1 MRREVTVLALMA
13 AMVAGCAHNKANQY
27 AYAPPLAPPVYPQ
40 PQIAGQ
46 QVVAAPVVGMPAVM
60 PAAVPGMVAA
70 APPMA
75 VSGMPGMPGM
85 PAGVAGDPCCPPMD
99 GSAVPVVYESAVQ
112 TPACPP
118 GP

>member
-40 PQIAGQ
+40 PQIPGQ
-46 QVVAAPVVGMPAVM
+46 QVVAAPVVGMPE
-60 PAAVPGMVAA
+60 AVPGMVAA

-75 VSGMPGMPGM
+75 VSGMPGMP
-85 PAGVAGDPCCPPMD
+85 AGVAGDPCCPPMD
-99 GSAVPVVYESAVQ
+99 GGAVPVVYESAVQ

>member
-13 AMVAGCAHNKANQY
+13 TVVVGCAHNKANQY

-40 PQIAGQ
+40 PQVAGQ
-46 QVVAAPVVGMPAVM
+46 PVVAPPVVGMPAAM
-60 PAAVPGMVAA
+60 PVAVPGMVAT

-75 VSGMPGMPGM
+75 MPGM

-99 GSAVPVVYESAVQ
+99 GGAVPVVYESAAQ

>member
-13 AMVAGCAHNKANQY
+13 TMVAGCAHNKANQY

-40 PQIAGQ
+40 PQIPGQ
-46 QVVAAPVVGMPAVM
+46 QVVAAPVVGM

-75 VSGMPGMPGM
+75 VSGMPGMP
-85 PAGVAGDPCCPPMD
+85 AGVAGDPCCPPMD
-99 GSAVPVVYESAVQ
+99 GGAVPVVYESAVQ

>member
-40 PQIAGQ
+40 PQIPGQ
-46 QVVAAPVVGMPAVM
+46 QVVAAPVVGM

-75 VSGMPGMPGM
+75 VSGMPGM

-99 GSAVPVVYESAVQ
+99 GSAVPVVYESAAQ

>member
-13 AMVAGCAHNKANQY
+13 TVVAGCAHNKANQY

-40 PQIAGQ
+40 PQMAAQQPAGQ
-46 QVVAAPVVGMPAVM
+46 QMVAQPVVGVPAIM

-70 APPMA
+70 VPPMA
-75 VSGMPGMPGM
+75 TPGMPV
-85 PAGVAGDPCCPPMD
+85 AVAGDPCCPPMD
-99 GSAVPVVYESAVQ
+99 GGTVPVVYESAVQ

-118 GP
+118 GQ